1 MLNSLHIVVESQ
13 ENKLDMKWSIYL
25 AGEIHSD
32 WRNEVEKAAEK
43 KSLNVQFYGPVTDHP
58 ASDNCGI
65 HILGDEDD
73 SFWKDRKGA
82 GLNAIRTRTL
92 LDKADLVVVKFGEKY
107 RQWNAA
113 FDAGYAS
120 ALSKPLIIVHP
131 EEFDHALK
139 EVDEAA
145 NAVARNHHQLVEILE
160 YITEGRLS

>member
-1 MLNSLHIVVESQ
+1 
-13 ENKLDMKWSIYL
+13 MKWTIYL

-32 WRNEVEKAAEK
+32 WRTELQKAADSK
-43 KSLNVQFYGPVTDHP
+43 KLNVEFTGPVTDHP
-58 ASDNCGI
+58 ASDNCGV
-65 HILGDEDD
+65 HILGDEEDP
-73 SFWKDRKGA
+73 FWKDRKGA

-92 LDKADLVVVKFGEKY
+92 LEKADVVVVKFGEKY

-120 ALSKPLIIVHP
+120 ALGKPLIIVHP

-145 NAVARNHHQLVEILE
+145 NAVARDHHQVVDILE
-160 YITEGRLS
+160 YVTEGRLN